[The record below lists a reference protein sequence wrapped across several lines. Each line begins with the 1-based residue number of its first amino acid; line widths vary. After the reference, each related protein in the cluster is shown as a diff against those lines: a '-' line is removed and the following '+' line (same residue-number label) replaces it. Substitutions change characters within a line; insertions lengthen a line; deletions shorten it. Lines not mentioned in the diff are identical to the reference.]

1 MISKNLKK
9 IIRKSKKQP
18 QMPEQQLLQ
27 SLIFPRVFLKLQNWV
42 NFTSIFLHLKV
53 FSVFI
58 IIN

>member
-1 MISKNLKK
+1 MISKNVKK
-9 IIRKSKKQP
+9 IFRKSKKQP